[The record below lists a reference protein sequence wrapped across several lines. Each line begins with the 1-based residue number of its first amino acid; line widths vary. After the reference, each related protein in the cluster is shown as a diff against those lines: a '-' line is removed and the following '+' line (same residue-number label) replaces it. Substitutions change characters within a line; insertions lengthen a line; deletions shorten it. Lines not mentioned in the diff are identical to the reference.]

1 MTKLNLWDALKPT
14 MILQRVY
21 CISPFRRV
29 GNLLKPSLLLSIYGF
44 VSLIAYYIL
53 MVYSALLIIEIGNV
67 LPFFQRSYLWAVIGG
82 FEILFNNFGFVVL
95 MILSEFKKNQ
105 QLSFLNRIYDV
116 DVVMAKEFQ
125 SEMMYKN
132 LYFKNILAVLLCLI
146 YYEGLTVFVL
156 LFLHGY
162 GLTSLGLYTF
172 AFLYQYEQICSG
184 TMSLTYINYVLL
196 IRERFRILKN
206 VQIQLTNE
214 FSIGNKSNLFKTS
227 KLFLTYK
234 DLCSLIELIND
245 NYGIMLII
253 RIAHD
258 FTLTTSQVYLI
269 SWIFMDSQV
278 SNKIELVV
286 CITLWMIQNIVKIGL
301 TTLSAELTVKEVR
314 FFLIFKVYYTMK
326 IEYRHLI
333 VDIYW
338 IYIIATVQVNTC
350 NTWLI
355 HL

>member
-1 MTKLNLWDALKPT
+1 MTKLNLWDSLKPT

-21 CISPFRRV
+21 CISPFQRV
-29 GNLLKPSLLLSIYGF
+29 GNLLRPSLILSIYGII
-44 VSLIAYYIL
+44 SLIVYYIL
-53 MVYSALLIIEIGNV
+53 LVYSTFLIIKFGNV
-67 LPFFQRSYLWAVIGG
+67 LPFFQKSYLWAVIGG
-82 FEILFNNFGFVVL
+82 FEILFNNAGFVVL
-95 MILSEFKKNQ
+95 IILSEFKKNQ
-105 QLSFLNRIYDV
+105 QLSFLNRIYEIDMV
-116 DVVMAKEFQ
+116 IAKDFQ
-125 SEMMYKN
+125 SEMKYRN
-132 LYFKNILAVLLCLI
+132 LYLKNILAVLLCLI
-146 YYEGLTVFVL
+146 YYGGLTTFVL
-156 LFLHGY
+156 LFLHGF
-162 GLTSLGLYTF
+162 GLTSFGLYMF

-214 FSIGNKSNLFKTS
+214 SSIGNKSNLFKIS

-269 SWIFMDSQV
+269 SWIFMDSSV
-278 SNKIELVV
+278 TNKTELVV

-301 TTLSAELTVKEVR
+301 TTLSAELTIKEV
-314 FFLIFKVYYTMK
+314 
-326 IEYRHLI
+326 I
-333 VDIYW
+333 V
-338 IYIIATVQVNTC
+338 
-350 NTWLI
+350 
-355 HL
+355 